1 MCVGI
6 FGGKLRLFTSFLLF
20 GLFHMSVL
28 CDLLGTGSCGH
39 TGKHL
44 PQVKGLLFIVQ
55 RGSGNSLIRLPYSQK
70 GTKYFG

>member
-1 MCVGI
+1 
-6 FGGKLRLFTSFLLF
+6 
-20 GLFHMSVL
+20 MSVL

-44 PQVKGLLFIVQ
+44 PQVKGLLFFVQ
-55 RGSGNSLIRLPYSQK
+55 RGSGNCLIRLPFSQK